1 MLLLLLLLLEEEEV
15 SALPVEL
22 SDGEGVCW
30 RVVVMTLVGP
40 PCHLVL
46 LRLLPLPLPENGQ
59 PLPEDDELLLLL
71 LLLEASGDTEEDLG
85 LHTNRPLR
93 YEPWSG

>member
-40 PCHLVL
+40 PCHLE
-46 LRLLPLPLPENGQ
+46 LLPLPEKGQ

-71 LLLEASGDTEEDLG
+71 LLEASGDTEEDRG
-85 LHTNRPLR
+85 LQTKRPLR

>member
-1 MLLLLLLLLEEEEV
+1 MLLLLPLLLLEEEEV

-40 PCHLVL
+40 PCHLL
-46 LRLLPLPLPENGQ
+46 LLPLPEKGQ
-59 PLPEDDELLLLL
+59 PLPDDDELLLLL
-71 LLLEASGDTEEDLG
+71 LLLEASGDTEEDRG
-85 LHTNRPLR
+85 LQTKRPLR

>member
-46 LRLLPLPLPENGQ
+46 LPLPEKGQ
-59 PLPEDDELLLLL
+59 PFPEDDELLLL
-71 LLLEASGDTEEDLG
+71 LLLEASGDTEEDRG
-85 LHTNRPLR
+85 LQTKRPLR

>member
-40 PCHLVL
+40 PCHLA
-46 LRLLPLPLPENGQ
+46 LLPLPEKGQ
-59 PLPEDDELLLLL
+59 PLLLLL
-71 LLLEASGDTEEDLG
+71 LLLEANGDTEEDRG
-85 LHTNRPLR
+85 LQTKRPLR